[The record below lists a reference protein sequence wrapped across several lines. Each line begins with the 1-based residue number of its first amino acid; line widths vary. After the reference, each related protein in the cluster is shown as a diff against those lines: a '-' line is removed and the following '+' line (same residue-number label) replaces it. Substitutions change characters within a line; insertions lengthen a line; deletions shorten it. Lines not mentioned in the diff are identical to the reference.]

1 MQLEVLTRC
10 CQFPVAIAVNKETS
24 GRQRTDITEASRQE
38 SSGDRKQWAMFG
50 IDLQRKPCVKTVP
63 KHEGPLLSG
72 SKHPSGSGD
81 QWADQSQEPGQLD
94 TGYTG
99 YILYGTRRLRTCD
112 MALSMAEGLVDCFHA
127 RVGEL
132 LMASWLG
139 GKKEGSPEPHQ
150 KTAMMV

>member
-1 MQLEVLTRC
+1 MGDVRNR
-10 CQFPVAIAVNKETS
+10 PSKE
-24 GRQRTDITEASRQE
+24 
-38 SSGDRKQWAMFG
+38 AMW
-50 IDLQRKPCVKTVP
+50 KTVP

-81 QWADQSQEPGQLD
+81 QWADQSREPGQLD

-99 YILYGTRRLRTCD
+99 YILYGTKRLRTCD

-139 GKKEGSPEPHQ
+139 GKKGGSPEPHR
-150 KTAMMV
+150 KTAMMVWLGGRRDARAFV